1 MPCYYLPQIETEQ
14 KQYFITGE
22 EFHHL
27 SQVMRK
33 RQGDNILVSSGSGIL
48 ANCKITSIEPKRVL
62 IEIVEKQILPRSQ
75 PQMALGFA
83 LLKNKH
89 DSLIIEKATELGCAV
104 FYPLET
110 QRTVRRNSAN
120 QQQKFHKTGIAAMK
134 QCDNAWLPEI
144 KECHILS
151 EIPAVMRQDGFI
163 PVVAL
168 ETERQRTLP
177 EILAEFPEKPLGIII
192 GPEGGF
198 SAEEI
203 DFFVR
208 EEVMSFSLGNHILR
222 AETAAISSLAQLAGL
237 NFNLN
242 RDYY

>member
-1 MPCYYLPQIETEQ
+1 MPSYYLPQIEAEQ
-14 KQYFITGE
+14 PQYIITGE

-27 SQVMRK
+27 SQVLRK
-33 RQGDNILVSSGSGIL
+33 KQGDTILVTSGSGIL
-48 ANCKITSIEPKRVL
+48 AECLIISIQRKELV
-62 IEIVEKQILPRSQ
+62 IEIVNKQRLSRSK

-89 DSLIIEKATELGCAV
+89 DNLIIEKATELGCGV

-110 QRTVRRNSAN
+110 VRTVRRNSAN
-120 QQQKFHKTGIAAMK
+120 QQQKFIKTGIAAMK

-144 KECHILS
+144 KECHNLKD
-151 EIPAVMRQDGFI
+151 IPSLMREDGFI

-168 ETERQRTLP
+168 ETERQRSLP
-177 EILAEFPEKPLGIII
+177 EIIATYPDQPLGIII

-198 SAEEI
+198 AREEI
-203 DFFVR
+203 DFFNR

-222 AETAAISSLAQLAGL
+222 AETAAISSIAQLAGI

-242 RDYY
+242 RNYY